1 MGATR
6 TTTAFAA
13 TAALTLPLLLGACA
27 TPAPTPVAAPA
38 PLPVVVAV
46 VPPPPPPPVVIA
58 PPPAPPRD
66 PFGTILPGVVDLP
79 RSAETGAIDGC
90 TKVHKGLTI
99 AGGFMF
105 FTCEKLLPGVA
116 VSRQV
121 EIATEYEQSLE
132 LRGWTKS
139 WNAKKKQNEFVQHD
153 DFGCKM
159 TVSVRPW
166 TDRSM
171 NEGRHRKGDREAFR
185 QIVFQ
190 TNFAKGDACEPT
202 YQAFR
207 RGTLLR

>member
-1 MGATR
+1 M
-6 TTTAFAA
+6 
-13 TAALTLPLLLGACA
+13 TAAKLAALSAFGIILSACA
-27 TPAPTPVAAPA
+27 TPAPPPPPAPAVPPTVVVTPPPAAPPPVTVVRPPA
-38 PLPVVVAV
+38 PVVVA
-46 VPPPPPPPVVIA
+46 
-58 PPPAPPRD
+58 PRD

-79 RSAETGAIDGC
+79 RSHETGAIDGC

-121 EIATEYEQSLE
+121 EIATEYEQALE

-139 WNAKKKQNEFVQHD
+139 WNAQKKHNEFVQHD
-153 DFGCKM
+153 DFGCRM
-159 TVSVRPW
+159 TVSIRPW

>member
-1 MGATR
+1 MTTSTR
-6 TTTAFAA
+6 TTLVSAG
-13 TAALTLPLLLGACA
+13 LLVSACA
-27 TPAPTPVAAPA
+27 TPAPTPAPA
-38 PLPVVVAV
+38 VPPTVVVAPPPAASPPATVIRPPAPVVVA
-46 VPPPPPPPVVIA
+46 
-58 PPPAPPRD
+58 PRD

>member
-1 MGATR
+1 M
-6 TTTAFAA
+6 
-13 TAALTLPLLLGACA
+13 TAAKLAALAAFGTILAGCA
-27 TPAPTPVAAPA
+27 TPAPPPPPAPAVPPTVVVMPPPAAPPPVTVVRPPA
-38 PLPVVVAV
+38 PVVVA
-46 VPPPPPPPVVIA
+46 
-58 PPPAPPRD
+58 PRD

-79 RSAETGAIDGC
+79 RSSETGAIDGC

-121 EIATEYEQSLE
+121 EIAREYEQSLE

-139 WNAKKKQNEFVQHD
+139 WNAQKKQNEFVQHD
-153 DFGCKM
+153 GFGCKM
-159 TVSVRPW
+159 TVSIRPW